1 MSEPRRSTRARARE
15 DAAPAAPDTPNDK
28 PAKAAKAALKR
39 KRTSLAVKDAPPSTP
54 VAEGAPLPPRQTLP
68 LQLVDGAP
76 LPTLREPQPL
86 HLPSSEWQTIQQS
99 RVLETSFERSKAV
112 WLSGANFRTFHAHFN
127 QPKKLA
133 DRTDE
138 DKAKTARQKELLK
151 NFPQVG
157 ADRVS
162 VKLVIEP
169 HTLPIRLYGPREVG
183 RPAQKKPPA
192 PSPYAPWPNHNQPN
206 QHTKYQGGQPIQ
218 QKPQPRPPQP
228 PKPVQAAPP
237 PQAPAAPAPDPVI
250 HMLAARAGTDPELK
264 AVMKIV
270 AAGSASKEQLEFFQT
285 HINELTAILARQKE
299 EKAPKPTPPTQPP
312 KSTPP
317 PPAPKHTAP
326 PPLPRPVQPVQQPLQ
341 PSTPKPYSP
350 VPPQGQMQQPSPTQ
364 QPYPPYPNNFSK
376 PPQYHPPPQLSTYNP
391 PPRTTYRPLVFSFV
405 HGSEDKFY
413 FPSYSF
419 MEWLPNGTG
428 AKLSFLITK
437 MKPRPDPVVKPPSA
451 SAQKSMPTPI
461 PTLGT
466 ATNAMPDA
474 PPPNAII
481 PTPSPTNPA
490 FASIQPAASAPSAT
504 FVPPKPPQRIED
516 FDEMNEIDNIE
527 FYQPVT
533 VLLLIEHDEGDEI
546 ASALPRSIRPPHVVD
561 KYMNEV
567 FDKCKRAEETYLAF
581 RLPKDGDE
589 LPEKRIRSGDV
600 TPAVATPTQDVA
612 MGGMVLRSQY
622 FLCVDI
628 PDSIKYLGSAR
639 PRPVTEIMPNLKAIF
654 TKAYWTFAILGIVWA
669 AFVGLLVNPTV
680 QRHALYAHKF
690 HTGFYHN
697 VTNPEE
703 FGFAK
708 GQVQPFWLTT
718 ADQEKLFCWH
728 VLPLDVYLE
737 NEHEL
742 FTAAVSG
749 EVAEELKG
757 TIGEK
762 LLSSDPES
770 RVVVNFH
777 GNAGHIAQGY
787 RPSTYRSVSGI
798 PKTHLVTCD
807 YRGFGLSTLTHS
819 PHIPTESGLIADA
832 LSLISYITSDLS
844 HSSTR
849 TVLLGQSLGTAVTA
863 ASALYFTNSTS
874 EHLPLAIT
882 SPSVTFKPS
891 RNFEGFAG
899 IVLVAPFT
907 SLPQLLKTYKIGGVL
922 PILKPLQGYP
932 RIANYLS
939 TRIVDHW
946 PTLTRLRALIS
957 TASANK
963 SGFHI
968 TLLHAR
974 NDQDI
979 TYWESEALFQPLATQ
994 MLTEEGVVA
1003 EEERRTIQGAN
1014 RVKRGAFAYKKVEDD
1029 KGDRMVE
1036 LEVVRYGGH
1045 NEVVGWT
1052 QVSLAIRR
1060 AFVRKTM
1067 RPGLDVE

>member
-1 MSEPRRSTRARARE
+1 MIPPPTPVLVCFLATWHGSELKREASGGSGGSGVSGVRLHEGKDIDPGCGQRLGLISQPAAKAEVAAHAVSEREAALECRRLARRCTGARQGNSAATATALCTTPWPWPRPAHDMSEPRRSTRARARE

-28 PAKAAKAALKR
+28 PAKTAKAALKR

-183 RPAQKKPPA
+183 RPAQKKAPA

-312 KSTPP
+312 KPTPPPP

-466 ATNAMPDA
+466 ATNAMPGA

-546 ASALPRSIRPPHVVD
+546 ASALPRSIRPPHVVE

-612 MGGMVLRSQY
+612 MGGMG
-622 FLCVDI
+622 
-628 PDSIKYLGSAR
+628 GSASSMAEKKKAGR
-639 PRPVTEIMPNLKAIF
+639 PK
-654 TKAYWTFAILGIVWA
+654 KS
-669 AFVGLLVNPTV
+669 LV
-680 QRHALYAHKF
+680 
-690 HTGFYHN
+690 
-697 VTNPEE
+697 
-703 FGFAK
+703 
-708 GQVQPFWLTT
+708 
-718 ADQEKLFCWH
+718 
-728 VLPLDVYLE
+728 
-737 NEHEL
+737 
-742 FTAAVSG
+742 
-749 EVAEELKG
+749 
-757 TIGEK
+757 
-762 LLSSDPES
+762 
-770 RVVVNFH
+770 
-777 GNAGHIAQGY
+777 
-787 RPSTYRSVSGI
+787 
-798 PKTHLVTCD
+798 
-807 YRGFGLSTLTHS
+807 
-819 PHIPTESGLIADA
+819 
-832 LSLISYITSDLS
+832 
-844 HSSTR
+844 
-849 TVLLGQSLGTAVTA
+849 
-863 ASALYFTNSTS
+863 
-874 EHLPLAIT
+874 
-882 SPSVTFKPS
+882 
-891 RNFEGFAG
+891 
-899 IVLVAPFT
+899 
-907 SLPQLLKTYKIGGVL
+907 
-922 PILKPLQGYP
+922 
-932 RIANYLS
+932 
-939 TRIVDHW
+939 
-946 PTLTRLRALIS
+946 
-957 TASANK
+957 
-963 SGFHI
+963 
-968 TLLHAR
+968 
-974 NDQDI
+974 
-979 TYWESEALFQPLATQ
+979 
-994 MLTEEGVVA
+994 
-1003 EEERRTIQGAN
+1003 
-1014 RVKRGAFAYKKVEDD
+1014 
-1029 KGDRMVE
+1029 
-1036 LEVVRYGGH
+1036 
-1045 NEVVGWT
+1045 
-1052 QVSLAIRR
+1052 
-1060 AFVRKTM
+1060 
-1067 RPGLDVE
+1067 

>member
-1 MSEPRRSTRARARE
+1 MFYRC
-15 DAAPAAPDTPNDK
+15 
-28 PAKAAKAALKR
+28 
-39 KRTSLAVKDAPPSTP
+39 
-54 VAEGAPLPPRQTLP
+54 
-68 LQLVDGAP
+68 
-76 LPTLREPQPL
+76 
-86 HLPSSEWQTIQQS
+86 
-99 RVLETSFERSKAV
+99 
-112 WLSGANFRTFHAHFN
+112 
-127 QPKKLA
+127 
-133 DRTDE
+133 
-138 DKAKTARQKELLK
+138 
-151 NFPQVG
+151 
-157 ADRVS
+157 
-162 VKLVIEP
+162 
-169 HTLPIRLYGPREVG
+169 
-183 RPAQKKPPA
+183 
-192 PSPYAPWPNHNQPN
+192 
-206 QHTKYQGGQPIQ
+206 TKYP
-218 QKPQPRPPQP
+218 
-228 PKPVQAAPP
+228 
-237 PQAPAAPAPDPVI
+237 
-250 HMLAARAGTDPELK
+250 
-264 AVMKIV
+264 
-270 AAGSASKEQLEFFQT
+270 
-285 HINELTAILARQKE
+285 
-299 EKAPKPTPPTQPP
+299 
-312 KSTPP
+312 
-317 PPAPKHTAP
+317 
-326 PPLPRPVQPVQQPLQ
+326 
-341 PSTPKPYSP
+341 
-350 VPPQGQMQQPSPTQ
+350 
-364 QPYPPYPNNFSK
+364 
-376 PPQYHPPPQLSTYNP
+376 
-391 PPRTTYRPLVFSFV
+391 
-405 HGSEDKFY
+405 
-413 FPSYSF
+413 
-419 MEWLPNGTG
+419 
-428 AKLSFLITK
+428 
-437 MKPRPDPVVKPPSA
+437 
-451 SAQKSMPTPI
+451 
-461 PTLGT
+461 
-466 ATNAMPDA
+466 
-474 PPPNAII
+474 
-481 PTPSPTNPA
+481 
-490 FASIQPAASAPSAT
+490 
-504 FVPPKPPQRIED
+504 
-516 FDEMNEIDNIE
+516 
-527 FYQPVT
+527 
-533 VLLLIEHDEGDEI
+533 
-546 ASALPRSIRPPHVVD
+546 
-561 KYMNEV
+561 
-567 FDKCKRAEETYLAF
+567 
-581 RLPKDGDE
+581 
-589 LPEKRIRSGDV
+589 
-600 TPAVATPTQDVA
+600 
-612 MGGMVLRSQY
+612 
-622 FLCVDI
+622 CV
-628 PDSIKYLGSAR
+628 
-639 PRPVTEIMPNLKAIF
+639 E
-654 TKAYWTFAILGIVWA
+654 
-669 AFVGLLVNPTV
+669 
-680 QRHALYAHKF
+680 
-690 HTGFYHN
+690 
-697 VTNPEE
+697 
-703 FGFAK
+703 

-777 GNAGHIAQGY
+777 GVGCAFFRFLTFGLACCPFLSRVFGLITSQTLISDYIDSSFLVLHGFSLILPSLHPPLTPFNISSLSITHSNPPKQNAGHIAQGY